1 MFIRGNMIGNKMIRL
16 QEVDSTNRF
25 MIDWLTSE
33 KIDEGTVL
41 ITDYQTS
48 GRGVDGSLWES
59 EQNRNLTFSFVLYPH
74 FLAIDAQFYLNKTI
88 SLGLFDVVEEMV
100 GGLVPVRIKWPN
112 DIYAGDSKIAGI
124 LIQNGV
130 RGSRFDYSVV
140 GIGLNVN
147 QEVFHGHAANPVSL
161 KIITGSEY
169 DLSDMLEKTISNL
182 ENRLVQLQEGKKPEM
197 DRDYLEVLYRYNQL
211 SSYQYKEKH
220 IQAKIL
226 GVNRY
231 GQLQLE
237 IPGDKIIECDLK
249 EIRFII

>member
-1 MFIRGNMIGNKMIRL
+1 MIGNKMIRL

-25 MIDWLTSE
+25 MMDWLTKE
-33 KIDEGTVL
+33 KVNEGTIV
-41 ITDYQTS
+41 ITEFQTA
-48 GRGVDGSLWES
+48 GRGTDGSLWES
-59 EQNRNLTFSFVLYPH
+59 ERGRNLTFSFVLYPH
-74 FLAIDAQFYLNKTI
+74 FLAIEAQFYLNKVI
-88 SLGLFDVVEEMV
+88 SLGLYDVVNELIA
-100 GGLVPVRIKWPN
+100 GDAPVRIKWPN
-112 DIYAGDSKIAGI
+112 DVYAGDRKIAGM

-130 RGSRFDYSVV
+130 KGSQFEYSVI

-147 QEVFHGHAANPVSL
+147 QEKFHGDSANPVSL
-161 KIITGSEY
+161 KMITGRDFSLEEIL
-169 DLSDMLEKTISNL
+169 DLTIL
-182 ENRLVQLQEGKKPEM
+182 KIENRIIQLREGKKQEI

-211 SSYQYKEKH
+211 SSYHYKEKQ

-249 EIRFII
+249 EIKFKI

>member
-1 MFIRGNMIGNKMIRL
+1 MIRL

-25 MIDWLTSE
+25 MMDWLTKE
-33 KIDEGTVL
+33 KVNEGTIV
-41 ITDYQTS
+41 ITEFQTA
-48 GRGVDGSLWES
+48 GRGTDGSLWES
-59 EQNRNLTFSFVLYPH
+59 ERGRNLTFSFVLYPH
-74 FLAIDAQFYLNKTI
+74 FLAIEAQFYLNKVI
-88 SLGLFDVVEEMV
+88 SLGLYDVVNELIA
-100 GGLVPVRIKWPN
+100 GDAPVRIKWPN
-112 DIYAGDSKIAGI
+112 DVYAGDRKIAGM

-130 RGSRFDYSVV
+130 KGSQFEYSVI

-147 QEVFHGHAANPVSL
+147 QEKFHGDSANPVSL
-161 KIITGSEY
+161 KMITGRDFSLEEIL
-169 DLSDMLEKTISNL
+169 DLTIL
-182 ENRLVQLQEGKKPEM
+182 KIENRIIQLREGKKQEI

-211 SSYQYKEKH
+211 SSYHYKEKQ

-249 EIRFII
+249 EIKFKI